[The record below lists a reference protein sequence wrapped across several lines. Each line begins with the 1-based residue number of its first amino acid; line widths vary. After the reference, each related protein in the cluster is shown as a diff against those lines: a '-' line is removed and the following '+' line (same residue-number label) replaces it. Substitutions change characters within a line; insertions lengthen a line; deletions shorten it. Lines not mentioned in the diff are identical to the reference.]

1 MARLFQIKSYCIYKT
16 KEKTKIL
23 ISLNYVASEVTFIF
37 CRVDIIR
44 FIDVNFDSF
53 IQHHS
58 SEDGMG
64 LPWRSCLAHAPFVWH
79 PCKRITLPSP
89 TDNKMVN
96 YLPCLLLCVTLHA
109 QLVERI
115 QNWFLGSNFIGFC
128 RYSCC
133 SVGTTFMPSRAI
145 LNKSYE

>member
-64 LPWRSCLAHAPFVWH
+64 FPLRSPLAHV
-79 PCKRITLPSP
+79 PSVVHSCERMALSSP
-89 TDNKMVN
+89 VD
-96 YLPCLLLCVTLHA
+96 H
-109 QLVERI
+109 QLVDYPSHLSLLHSKH
-115 QNWFLGSNFIGFC
+115 NWQRHFTIESSIP
-128 RYSCC
+128 
-133 SVGTTFMPSRAI
+133 T
-145 LNKSYE
+145 